1 MVEAGV
7 LGTLLREGL
16 RAGPGEPGESPSPAT
31 SWISRARVATSFTS
45 VWLSLQPVG
54 EKAGPC
60 GLLQAWPRRGEMLGT
75 GAGGVGGAGDP
86 TRRRPPV
93 RGGAQSVQH

>member
-54 EKAGPC
+54 EKAGPWGFLP
-60 GLLQAWPRRGEMLGT
+60 GLALSGETLGT
-75 GAGGVGGAGDP
+75 GAGGVEGAGRGP
-86 TRRRPPV
+86 LG
-93 RGGAQSVQH
+93 RGGRPHQEAAAG